1 MLGFDNIMCYLRIGV
16 ASLIDVAVEL
26 DCWLRSHW
34 RCWSNP
40 LAPCHLV
47 FELVVTK
54 NYILLI

>member
-34 RCWSNP
+34 RCWSNS
-40 LAPCHLV
+40 LAPCHLDINV
-47 FELVVTK
+47 LSPRT
-54 NYILLI
+54 ISC